1 MKWSRSEKISVINI
15 VIAILGF
22 LLVFVQ
28 LKSAT
33 LQFEKSQLNQRAQF
47 LSQLHERAFADREM
61 TDVFRKIEYGGLIFN
76 ANFHN
81 SLDQKA
87 LIKLLSFFEFVGQL
101 EDLKLI
107 ELSDV
112 SKIFGYYIIRVHQ
125 NQAVKEYLKFLGEWT
140 RGQKIV
146 SENLTFPH
154 FERLAKTIPRLKP
167 HGEKKSN

>member
-1 MKWSRSEKISVINI
+1 MKWSRSEKISVVNTA
-15 VIAILGF
+15 IATLGF
-22 LLVFVQ
+22 ILVFVQ

-33 LQFEKSQLNQRAQF
+33 FQFEKSQLNQRAQF
-47 LSQLHERAFADREM
+47 LSQLHERGFADREM
-61 TDVFRKIEYGGLIFN
+61 TDVFRKIEYGELTFN

-107 ELSDV
+107 ELSDI

-125 NQAVKEYLKFLGEWT
+125 N
-140 RGQKIV
+140 
-146 SENLTFPH
+146 
-154 FERLAKTIPRLKP
+154 
-167 HGEKKSN
+167 